1 MEFWLHAC
9 IDHRE
14 EFLISTHQDP
24 SSGDSS
30 SHRRPLNQRGGGGQA
45 QVRGSTRNGTD
56 KSELRGGYICSPLT
70 GARLH
75 VDDFMM
81 DEGLRR
87 PAEHGDGSWRSG
99 TGHRPRLKKRTRE
112 LTFLFPPQRFR
123 FLTLIQRCPPPPQQ
137 RHACAGQNEKETR
150 KGRGQYIWSPS
161 TAWDMAPHLVKVMY
175 SIANSLA
182 LKLLPLVQE
191 MFLI

>member
-30 SHRRPLNQRGGGGQA
+30 SHRRPLNQRGGGGRA

-81 DEGLRR
+81 DEGFRR
-87 PAEHGDGSWRSG
+87 PAERGDGSWRSG

-123 FLTLIQRCPPPPQQ
+123 FLTLIQRCPPPS
-137 RHACAGQNEKETR
+137 KDTR
-150 KGRGQYIWSPS
+150 VQGRMRRKPGREEANIYGHNLRPRTWLHIWLKSC
-161 TAWDMAPHLVKVMY
+161 
-175 SIANSLA
+175 IA
-182 LKLLPLVQE
+182 
-191 MFLI
+191 